1 MPNVGGKKFPYT
13 ARGKKD
19 AKRYARKTGQ
29 PMRAGVSNGYGQGME
44 NRGGSRMMRNPGM
57 APSPRRAPRG
67 LRRRRGTGAPLRPMM
82 PRRKRS

>member
-1 MPNVGGKKFPYT
+1 MAYGKKMNPGVGPMPPGRKRPRRPV
-13 ARGKKD
+13 RG
-19 AKRYARKTGQ
+19 
-29 PMRAGVSNGYGQGME
+29 GYGGGMD